1 LHNIEKGAILQIKDI
16 TGRTLV
22 QQDLNGKNGHWVWDT
37 RKTKPGIYLF
47 EVHEN
52 GKLLSSGKVV
62 IQK

>member
-1 LHNIEKGAILQIKDI
+1 MEKGAILHIKDI
-16 TGRTLV
+16 TGRTMV
-22 QQDLNGKNGHWVWDT
+22 MQDLNGKNGHWVWDT
-37 RKTKPGIYLF
+37 RKITAGIYLF